1 MHESTRLIRYQYES
15 AIEGQQQP
23 MSDLTQLE
31 NEVLA
36 LREQLA
42 RLEQE
47 HADLRLELNEFE
59 LLYNARVGPIEA
71 ALAEVQL
78 HIDEYKLRIEL
89 VQWRGKSL
97 SPIQLEAEVE
107 HRLRDQRERA
117 EAIHANA
124 DIARSFVPPP
134 PIDAVADLDLKQ
146 VYRELAKRTHP
157 DLATDA
163 DDRAIRSQRMVD
175 INALYAQ
182 HDLEGLR
189 KILRLMETAR
199 QGQNETPE
207 QRLARLK
214 HERVSL
220 DAGDPSH
227 EGRDCRD
234 QSRSV
239 DGAETRRGDG
249 AFARA
254 GCAGR
259 GGAADA
265 SDVARGRER
274 VAGIDCEVPGSG
286 RSGGLAE

>member
-1 MHESTRLIRYQYES
+1 MT
-15 AIEGQQQP
+15 
-23 MSDLTQLE
+23 MSDVAQLE

-36 LREQLA
+36 LREHLA

-71 ALAEVQL
+71 QLAEVQL
-78 HIDEYKLRIEL
+78 HIGEYKLRIEL
-89 VQWRGKSL
+89 VQWRGKAL

-124 DIARSFVPPP
+124 DIARAFVPPP
-134 PIDAVADLDLKQ
+134 PIDAASNLDLKQ

-163 DDRAIRSQRMVD
+163 DDRAIRSQRMVE

-189 KILRLMETAR
+189 KLLRLMETAR
-199 QGQNETPE
+199 QEPYETPE
-207 QRLARLK
+207 QRLSRLK
-214 HERVSL
+214 NERIGLELAIRHTKAEIAEINRNPLMALKL
-220 DAGDPSH
+220 DA
-227 EGRDCRD
+227 
-234 QSRSV
+234 
-239 DGAETRRGDG
+239 AI
-249 AFARA
+249 AR
-254 GCAGR
+254 
-259 GGAADA
+259 
-265 SDVARGRER
+265 ARGRDVLAE
-274 VAGIDCEVPGSG
+274 VAQQTQATLSEVESELQQLIAKF
-286 RSGGLAE
+286 RDVVEAAGLAE

>member
-1 MHESTRLIRYQYES
+1 MSTN
-15 AIEGQQQP
+15 
-23 MSDLTQLE
+23 DQLE
-31 NEVLA
+31 ADVLA

-71 ALAEVQL
+71 QLADVQL
-78 HIDEYKLRIEL
+78 HIDEYQLRIEL

-134 PIDAVADLDLKQ
+134 PIDAASNLDLKQ

-175 INALYAQ
+175 INALYAR

-189 KILRLMETAR
+189 QILRQLETRRLAPD
-199 QGQNETPE
+199 ETPE
-207 QRLARLK
+207 QRQKRLK
-214 HERVSL
+214 NERLSL
-220 DAGDPSH
+220 DAAIRHTKVEIADLNRNPLMALKLDAAIARSR
-227 EGRDCRD
+227 GRD
-234 QSRSV
+234 V
-239 DGAETRRGDG
+239 LAEVAQQTQATLDEAESELQGLIAKFREVVE
-249 AFARA
+249 
-254 GCAGR
+254 
-259 GGAADA
+259 AA
-265 SDVARGRER
+265 
-274 VAGIDCEVPGSG
+274 
-286 RSGGLAE
+286 GLAE

>member
-1 MHESTRLIRYQYES
+1 MPEI
-15 AIEGQQQP
+15 A
-23 MSDLTQLE
+23 QLE

-59 LLYNARVGPIEA
+59 LLYNARVGLIEA
-71 ALAEVQL
+71 ALVEVQL

-124 DIARSFVPPP
+124 DFARSFVPPP
-134 PIDAVADLDLKQ
+134 PIDAASNLDLKQ

-163 DDRAIRSQRMVD
+163 DDRAIRNQRMVD
-175 INALYAQ
+175 INALYAK
-182 HDLEGLR
+182 HDLESLR
-189 KILRLMETAR
+189 KLLRLMETAR
-199 QGQNETPE
+199 QEPYETPE

-220 DAGDPSH
+220 DGAIRHTKVEIAEINRNPLMTLKLDAALARSR
-227 EGRDCRD
+227 GRDVLAEVA
-234 QSRSV
+234 QQTQATLH
-239 DGAETRRGDG
+239 GAESELQGMIAKFREVVE
-249 AFARA
+249 
-254 GCAGR
+254 
-259 GGAADA
+259 AA
-265 SDVARGRER
+265 
-274 VAGIDCEVPGSG
+274 
-286 RSGGLAE
+286 GLAE

>member
-1 MHESTRLIRYQYES
+1 MPEI
-15 AIEGQQQP
+15 A
-23 MSDLTQLE
+23 QLM

-47 HADLRLELNEFE
+47 HADLRAELNQFE
-59 LLYNARVGPIEA
+59 LLYNARVGSIEA
-71 ALAEVQL
+71 ALADVQL

-107 HRLRDQRERA
+107 HRLHDQRERA

-182 HDLEGLR
+182 HDLESLR
-189 KILRLMETAR
+189 KMLRLLETAR
-199 QGQNETPE
+199 QEPHEKPE
-207 QRLARLK
+207 QRLKRLK
-214 HERVSL
+214 NERVSL
-220 DAGDPSH
+220 DLAIRHTKAEIAEINRDPLMALKLDAAIARSR
-227 EGRDCRD
+227 GRD
-234 QSRSV
+234 V
-239 DGAETRRGDG
+239 LAEVAQQMQATLNEAENELQELIAKFREVVE
-249 AFARA
+249 
-254 GCAGR
+254 
-259 GGAADA
+259 AA
-265 SDVARGRER
+265 
-274 VAGIDCEVPGSG
+274 
-286 RSGGLAE
+286 GLAG

>member
-1 MHESTRLIRYQYES
+1 MKCWRCASSWRGWSRNTPIC
-15 AIEGQQQP
+15 G
-23 MSDLTQLE
+23 
-31 NEVLA
+31 V
-36 LREQLA
+36 
-42 RLEQE
+42 
-47 HADLRLELNEFE
+47 ELNEFE

-71 ALAEVQL
+71 QLAEVQL

-134 PIDAVADLDLKQ
+134 PIDAAADLDLKQ

-175 INALYAQ
+175 INALYAK

-189 KILRLMETAR
+189 KILRQLETAR
-199 QGQNETPE
+199 SAQDETPE

-214 HERVSL
+214 DERLSL
-220 DAGDPSH
+220 DAAIRH
-227 EGRDCRD
+227 
-234 QSRSV
+234 SRSRLPTSI
-239 DGAETRRGDG
+239 AIR
-249 AFARA
+249 
-254 GCAGR
+254 
-259 GGAADA
+259 
-265 SDVARGRER
+265 
-274 VAGIDCEVPGSG
+274 
-286 RSGGLAE
+286 

>member
-1 MHESTRLIRYQYES
+1 MLD
-15 AIEGQQQP
+15 
-23 MSDLTQLE
+23 SDLIQLE
-31 NEVLA
+31 TEVLT

-47 HADLRLELNEFE
+47 HADLRLDLNEFE

-107 HRLRDQRERA
+107 NRLRDQRERA

-157 DLATDA
+157 DLAIDA
-163 DDRAIRSQRMVD
+163 DDRAIRSQHMVD
-175 INALYAQ
+175 INALYAK

-189 KILRLMETAR
+189 KLLRLMETAR
-199 QGQNETPE
+199 QEPYETPE
-207 QRLARLK
+207 QRLQRLK
-214 HERVSL
+214 NERVSL
-220 DAGDPSH
+220 DLAIRHTKAEIAEINRDPLMSLKLDAALARSR
-227 EGRDCRD
+227 GRDVLKEAAQQMQIRL
-234 QSRSV
+234 RE
-239 DGAETRRGDG
+239 AESELQILIAKFREVVE
-249 AFARA
+249 
-254 GCAGR
+254 
-259 GGAADA
+259 AA
-265 SDVARGRER
+265 
-274 VAGIDCEVPGSG
+274 
-286 RSGGLAE
+286 GLAD

>member
-1 MHESTRLIRYQYES
+1 MLD
-15 AIEGQQQP
+15 
-23 MSDLTQLE
+23 SDLIQLE
-31 NEVLA
+31 TEVLT

-107 HRLRDQRERA
+107 NRLRDQRERA

-124 DIARSFVPPP
+124 DIARSFVPPL

-157 DLATDA
+157 DLATDV
-163 DDRAIRSQRMVD
+163 DDRAIRSQRMVE

-189 KILRLMETAR
+189 QLLRLMETAR
-199 QGQNETPE
+199 QEPYETSE
-207 QRLARLK
+207 QRLQRLK
-214 HERVSL
+214 NERVSFDL
-220 DAGDPSH
+220 AIRHAKVEIAEINRDPLMALKLEAALARSR
-227 EGRDCRD
+227 GRDVLKETAQQMQVRL
-234 QSRSV
+234 RE
-239 DGAETRRGDG
+239 AESELQDLIAKFREVVE
-249 AFARA
+249 
-254 GCAGR
+254 
-259 GGAADA
+259 AA
-265 SDVARGRER
+265 
-274 VAGIDCEVPGSG
+274 
-286 RSGGLAE
+286 GLAD